1 MGKHFALT
9 LQLPRYQSER
19 KNKPNTLTLEN
30 HNYGLL
36 IVAVAGFLVLA
47 YLVQVNSFST
57 KGYEIRNAQKKIDQL
72 RNDQR
77 ALEVQSAELQS
88 LQRIQSQPA
97 VLNMVPV
104 SSISYVQTTSLSQ
117 R

>member
-9 LQLPRYQSER
+9 LQLPKYRSER
-19 KNKPNTLTLEN
+19 SVKIAPFTLEN
-30 HNYGLL
+30 KKLGISVLVL
-36 IVAVAGFLVLA
+36 GSFLVLT

-57 KGYEIRNAQKKIDQL
+57 KGYEIRNLQTKVDQL
-72 RNDQR
+72 KNDQR

-88 LQRIQSQPA
+88 LQRIQADPA

-104 SSISYVQTTSLSQ
+104 STISYVQTTSLSQ